1 MKVRAGMKK
10 PRLLKIFLRLV
21 TPSPRGAEERA
32 QSNRRP
38 VEESSNM
45 PRVGRLDSRPFCNKK
60 VRIYFSFRFYVNS
73 NSQIVVGILAVIV

>member
-1 MKVRAGMKK
+1 MKASAGMKK

-60 VRIYFSFRFYVNS
+60 VRIYFCFRF
-73 NSQIVVGILAVIV
+73 LVIVRLLLAYQQ